1 MQRTDGVGNVGLAIL
16 RYGMV
21 ALLLMWGAAKFTA
34 AEASAIRTLI
44 EHSPLL
50 SWMYPLFGVQ
60 VTSDL
65 FGVFEVG
72 VGVLIATRRW
82 FPRVSGYASLVAS
95 SMFVVTLSFL
105 VTTPDV
111 FQPSS
116 PWGGFLMK
124 DIMFLGAA
132 LLTGAEAL
140 GAVPAAQRARRVA
153 TA

>member
-34 AEASAIRTLI
+34 AEANAIRTLV

-60 VTSDL
+60 ATSNL
-65 FGVFEVG
+65 CGVFEVG
-72 VGVLIATRRW
+72 VGILIATRRW

-95 SMFVVTLSFL
+95 TMFVVTLSFL

-111 FQPSS
+111 FLPSS

-140 GAVPAAQRARRVA
+140 GAAPAVQHARRVA